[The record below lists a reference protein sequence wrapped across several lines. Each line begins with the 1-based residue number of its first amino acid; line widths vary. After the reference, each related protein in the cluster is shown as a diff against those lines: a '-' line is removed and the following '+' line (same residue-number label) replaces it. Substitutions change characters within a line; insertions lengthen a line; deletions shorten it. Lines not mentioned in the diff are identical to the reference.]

1 MVTHELIPGGSGISV
16 TADNRYGSFISPWD
30 GCHGHTTRISYVHR
44 LAHYKLTT
52 QIKHQ
57 MEAFMKGFHSI
68 VNPKWIT
75 IFSPQEFQRVISGDG
90 SDYNIDDLRKT
101 TQYYGGYHDKHRV
114 IGWLWDILKNDFNS
128 NERAAFLKVN
138 TSCVYCDCDGLCF
151 VLVCH

>member
-1 MVTHELIPGGSGISV
+1 MEDLCLTFSFEEEFLGKMVTHELIPGGSGISV
-16 TADNRYGSFISPWD
+16 TADN
-30 GCHGHTTRISYVHR
+30 RISYVHR